1 MSKKRI
7 TALAL
12 FVVAFFAFHSSFN
25 AQLIVNAGVPATNL
39 AGSAFGNGITVS
51 GIPEI
56 NCNSAQYG
64 SFTNG
69 LTTDLGFNSGLVM
82 STGSAVAAAGPSGQ
96 NASTSYGISYT
107 DPELTAISPGATR
120 DVCIITI
127 NIVPQCNTLALRFV
141 FGSEEY
147 PEFVGGNF
155 NDVFGFFVSGP
166 NPSGGN
172 YTSMNV
178 AQLPNGTPVSIN
190 NVNATSN
197 PEFYVNNS
205 NNGYIKYDGLTTV
218 LLPVIDVI
226 PCEVYTFKLAIA
238 DAGDFIYD
246 SAIFIDFISCSNSVA
261 ATNPVITPATCN
273 DSTGSI
279 ELEITNGIGPF
290 VVNWEEFPDSTST
303 SLHNVPPGVYTFQVL
318 DQGIPCATTSVFDF
332 EVPTNGSM
340 PTTNIATADSVIC
353 LGQSVVL
360 NATGADEY
368 VWISS
373 FGTSTDP
380 VFSAALT
387 ASEWIHLQGT
397 NMCGMVEDS
406 MFVLVNEI
414 PTMSPT
420 AIEDTL
426 CAGQMII
433 FQSNI
438 PQTGTITWFGPGGFN
453 STSFNPS
460 IPNATVNHSG
470 TFFANVSVNGC
481 SSGPQPITILVK
493 PTPSVGGAAVP
504 IICQGQNIQLFAQPN
519 GNQFSWTG
527 PNGFNA
533 NTQQVTI
540 PNAMPNMSG
549 VYSLQI
555 GQNGCF
561 SNTQNFNVT
570 VTASPQVGLNPTY
583 AACFGSSIT
592 IDAIQVSGATYVWTG
607 PNGFS
612 ASGPSITLNT
622 VDNSDVGTY
631 GVTATLSGCPS
642 SNITTEFVV
651 ISIPSATPSAL
662 DNTVCEG
669 EDIVLIGQS
678 DVPGAQFYWSGPNGF
693 ISNEESPSIPNAIEN
708 SEGIYSL
715 YVNFM
720 GCISPSANVNIIVN
734 PIPNATIW
742 SNSPV
747 CENGTIS
754 LFSSSTVFGTYSWQ
768 GPQGFTSTQAEPTIA
783 NAAAFHQGNY
793 ILQVTA
799 AGCVSEPDTVTVN
812 VTPLPIVAPTNNG
825 PLCVGENL
833 QLTSNFP
840 NASSYEWTGPN
851 GYAAAIQNPTILG
864 VNIGDEGIYAL
875 VVVANGCSSLPGST
889 NLVVNANPVVTA
901 TSDGWICNGQSIDLI
916 SSGLTTAVWSPGAM
930 NGTTISVSPNT
941 TTTYTVVGTDANG
954 CSGMATTDVEV
965 YSPSVSITSVLPN
978 PFNSNDSTQGYLP
991 LDVAFEWITNAE
1003 TAVWNMGDSSEW
1015 ISVLPTDP
1023 NVQFMYL
1030 DEGVFPAV
1038 LMVTLNGC
1046 PATDTVWVTT
1056 FGVSMVGCELELGN
1070 CNDGFIPNIVTPNA
1084 DGEND
1089 YFWVPNMHMSTLDVR
1104 IYNRW
1109 GDEVGSITQPNKYLW
1124 TADYFWDP
1132 KDLGNGVYYYIVNG
1146 IGKDGVEHAKEGYFE
1161 VVK

>member
-1 MSKKRI
+1 MSINRKEN
-7 TALAL
+7 LAL
-12 FVVAFFAFHSSFN
+12 LLFGIIFFQLPIF
-25 AQLIVNAGVPATNL
+25 AQLIVTPGVPAANL

-64 SFTNG
+64 AFTNG
-69 LTTDLGFNSGLVM
+69 GTTVLGFNSGLVM
-82 STGSAVAAAGPSGQ
+82 STGSAAAAAGPSGQ

-107 DPELTAISPGATR
+107 DPDLTAISPGATR

-166 NPSGGN
+166 TPGGGT
-172 YTSMNV
+172 YTNMNV

-190 NVNATSN
+190 NVNANTNSAY
-197 PEFYVNNS
+197 YVNNS

-273 DSTGSI
+273 DSSGSI

-290 VVNWEEFPDSTST
+290 VVNWEQFPDSTTT

-318 DQGIPCATTSVFDF
+318 DQGIPCATTSVFNF

-340 PTTNIATADSVIC
+340 PVTNIATSDSVIC
-353 LGQSVVL
+353 IGQSVVL
-360 NATGADEY
+360 NATGADDY

-373 FGTSTDP
+373 LGTSTDSI
-380 VFSAALT
+380 FSAALT

-397 NMCGMVEDS
+397 NMCGMTEDS
-406 MFVLVNEI
+406 MYVQVNEI
-414 PTMSPT
+414 PSMVPT
-420 AIEDTL
+420 AVEDTL

-438 PQTGTITWFGPGGFN
+438 AQTGTISWFGPGGFN
-453 STSFNPS
+453 SNSFNPS

-504 IICQGQNIQLFAQPN
+504 IICQGQSIQLFAQPN
-519 GNQFSWTG
+519 GNQFLWTG
-527 PNGFNA
+527 PNGFSA
-533 NTQQVTI
+533 STQQVTI

-561 SNTQNFNVT
+561 SNIQNFNVS

-583 AACFGSSIT
+583 AACAGSNIT
-592 IDAIQVSGATYVWTG
+592 IDAIQVSGATYAWTG
-607 PNGFS
+607 PNGFT
-612 ASGPSITLNT
+612 ASGPSITLSGVNAS
-622 VDNSDVGTY
+622 NEGTY

-642 SNITTEFVV
+642 SNITTVFSV
-651 ISIPSATPSAL
+651 INIPTATSGAT
-662 DNTVCEG
+662 DNTVCVG
-669 EDIVLIGQS
+669 ESIQLTGQS
-678 DVPGAQFYWSGPNGF
+678 SAPGALFYWTGPNGF
-693 ISNEESPSIPNAIEN
+693 QSGDQNPVIDSAIEN
-708 SEGIYSL
+708 NQGLYSL
-715 YVNFM
+715 FVDFM
-720 GCISPSANVNIIVN
+720 GCISPTSAVNVTVN

-754 LFSSSTVFGTYSWQ
+754 LFSSSTSFGTYSWT
-768 GPQGFTSTQAEPTIA
+768 GPAGFTSAQAEPTIS
-783 NAAAFHQGNY
+783 NAAAIHEGAY
-793 ILQVTA
+793 ILQMTA
-799 AGCVSEPDTVTVN
+799 SGCVSQPDTVWVN
-812 VTPLPIVAPTNNG
+812 VTPLPVVSPSNNG

-833 QLTSNFP
+833 QLSSNFP
-840 NASSYEWTGPN
+840 NATSYAWTGPN

-864 VNIGDEGIYAL
+864 VNGGDQGNYTLI
-875 VVVANGCSSLPGST
+875 VTANGCASLPGT
-889 NLVVNANPVVTA
+889 TQLIVNANPVVTA
-901 TSDGWICNGQSIDLI
+901 TSDGWICNGQSIELL
-916 SSGLTTAVWSPGAM
+916 STGLTTAVWSPGAL
-930 NGTTISVSPNT
+930 NGNAVNVSPNV
-941 TTTYTVVGTDANG
+941 TTTYTVSGTDNNG
-954 CSGMATTDVEV
+954 CAGMASTEVVV
-965 YSPSVSITSVLPN
+965 YSPAVNVTSVTPN
-978 PFNSNDSTQGYLP
+978 PLNSADSTQGYLP
-991 LDVAFEWITNAE
+991 LDVSFEWTTNAE
-1003 TAVWNMGDSSEW
+1003 TAVWNMGDSSDW
-1015 ISVLPTDP
+1015 IIVNPSDP
-1023 NVQFMYL
+1023 NVAYMYV

-1038 LMVTLNGC
+1038 IMVTLNGC
-1046 PATDTVWVTT
+1046 PESDTVWVST
-1056 FGVSMVGCELELGN
+1056 FGVSMVGCELDLGS
-1070 CNDGFIPNIVTPNA
+1070 CTDGLIPNIVTYNG
-1084 DGEND
+1084 DGNND
-1089 YFWVPNMHMSTLDVR
+1089 FFWVPNMHMATLDVR
-1104 IYNRW
+1104 IFNRW

-1124 TADYFWDP
+1124 TPDYFWEP
-1132 KDLGNGVYYYIVNG
+1132 KEVGNGVYYYVVKG
-1146 IGKDGVEHAKEGYFE
+1146 TGKDGVEHSKQGFFE

>member
-1 MSKKRI
+1 MSIQPIK
-7 TALAL
+7 ALVFII
-12 FVVAFFAFHSSFN
+12 FVLIASQTKVFS
-25 AQLIVNAGVPATNL
+25 QLIVTPGVPAANL

-69 LTTDLGFNSGLVM
+69 LTTVLGFNSGLVM
-82 STGSAVAAAGPSGQ
+82 STGSAAAAAGPSGQ

-107 DPELTAISPGATR
+107 DPELTVISPGATR
-120 DVCIITI
+120 DACIITI
-127 NIVPQCNTLALRFV
+127 NIVPQCNSLALRFV

-166 NPSGGN
+166 TPSGGS
-172 YTSMNV
+172 YTNLNV

-279 ELEITNGIGPF
+279 ELEITNGVGPF

-340 PTTNIATADSVIC
+340 PITNIATSDSVIC
-353 LGQSVVL
+353 IGQSVVL
-360 NATGADEY
+360 NATGADDY
-368 VWISS
+368 VWVSS
-373 FGTSTDP
+373 QGVSTDSI
-380 VFSAALT
+380 FTAALT

-406 MFVLVNEI
+406 MFVQVNDI
-414 PTMSPT
+414 PVMNPT
-420 AIEDTL
+420 ALEDTL

-438 PQTGTITWFGPGGFN
+438 PQTGTISWFGPGGFN
-453 STSFNPS
+453 SASFNPS

-504 IICQGQNIQLFAQPN
+504 IICQGQSIQLFAQPN

-527 PNGFNA
+527 PNGFSA

-540 PNAMPNMSG
+540 PDAMPNMSG
-549 VYSLQI
+549 IYSLQI

-561 SNTQNFNVT
+561 SNTQNFNVS
-570 VTASPQVGLNPTY
+570 VTASPQVGLNPSY
-583 AACFGSSIT
+583 AACLGSSIT
-592 IDAIQVSGATYVWTG
+592 IDAVQVSGASYAWTG

-612 ASGPSITLNT
+612 ASGPSITLNGVT
-622 VDNSDVGTY
+622 NVNAGTY

-651 ISIPSATPSAL
+651 INNPIASPSTL
-662 DNTVCEG
+662 ENTVCEG
-669 EDIVLIGQS
+669 EIISLLGQS
-678 DVPGAQFYWSGPNGF
+678 NMPDVQYFWSGPNGF
-693 ISNEESPSIPNAIEN
+693 VSNDQSPVIPNAIEN
-708 SEGIYSL
+708 NEGIYNL

-720 GCISPSANVNIIVN
+720 GCVSPTASVNMMVN
-734 PIPNATIW
+734 PVPDATVW

-754 LFSSSTVFGTYSWQ
+754 LFSSSSTFGTYSWQ
-768 GPQGFTSTQAEPTIA
+768 GPMGFTSSQAEPIIN
-783 NAAAFHQGNY
+783 NAALANGGNY
-793 ILQVTA
+793 TLQVVA
-799 AGCVSEPDTVTVN
+799 AGCVSVPDTVTVN
-812 VTPLPIVAPTNNG
+812 ITPLPVVSPSNNG
-825 PLCVGENL
+825 PLCVGDNL
-833 QLTSNFP
+833 QLTANFT
-840 NASSYEWTGPN
+840 NATSYEWTGPN

-864 VNIGDEGIYAL
+864 VNTGDAGTYSL
-875 VVVANGCSSLPGST
+875 VVVANGCASVAST
-889 NLVVNANPVVTA
+889 TTLEVNANPIVTA
-901 TSDGWICNGQSIDLI
+901 ASEGWICNGQSIDLI
-916 SSGLTTAVWSPGAM
+916 STGLTNAVWSPGAL
-930 NGTTISVSPNT
+930 NGTTVSVSPNVT
-941 TTTYTVVGTDANG
+941 QTFTVVGTDANG

-965 YSPSVSITSVLPN
+965 YSPFVNVSSVLPN
-978 PFNSNDSTQGYLP
+978 ALNSNDSTQGYLP
-991 LDVAFEWITNAE
+991 LDVTFEWSTNAE
-1003 TAVWNMGDSSEW
+1003 TAVWNMGDSSDW
-1015 ISVLPTDP
+1015 IMVLPNDP
-1023 NVQFMYL
+1023 NVQYMYV

-1046 PATDTVWVTT
+1046 PAMDTVWVTT

-1070 CNDGFIPNIVTPNA
+1070 CNDGFIPNIVTPNS

-1089 YFWVPNMHMSTLDVR
+1089 YFWVPNMHMATLDVR
-1104 IYNRW
+1104 IFNRW
-1109 GDEVGSITQPNKYLW
+1109 GEEVGAITQPNKYLW
-1124 TADYFWDP
+1124 TADYYWDP
-1132 KDLGNGVYYYIVNG
+1132 KDLGNGVYYFVVNG
-1146 IGKDGVEHAKEGYFE
+1146 VGKDGVKHAKEGFFE